1 MARPLFQLSPRL
13 ALCAQLVREG
23 AALCDVGTDHAY
35 LPIWLLKS
43 GKISR
48 ALAADI
54 NEGPLA
60 AAKGNAE
67 KYGEA
72 ERLTLRLSDGLRNI
86 RPEEADDIVIAG
98 MGGELILRLVGE
110 TPWLRDGDRRL
121 VLQPMSSA
129 EELRRGLRKLG
140 FDILE
145 EQAVLDGG
153 RPYTAFSAA
162 FRESGRNAEED
173 LLFPYLGK
181 LSPGTRAAEEYAGKV
196 RRDLLGR
203 LEGALR
209 GRGGEDPE
217 TLRQVIRELEARYE
231 IG

>member
-60 AAKGNAE
+60 AAKSNAE

-86 RPEEADDIVIAG
+86 RPEEADDVVIAG
-98 MGGELILRLVGE
+98 MGGELMLRIIAE
-110 TPWLRDGDRRL
+110 TPWLRQPGKRL
-121 VLQPMSSA
+121 ILQPMSSVQELRIGLRELEFAVLTEQAVEDAGKVYSAFSAQYIGKMPAA
-129 EELRRGLRKLG
+129 EEL
-140 FDILE
+140 
-145 EQAVLDGG
+145 
-153 RPYTAFSAA
+153 Y
-162 FRESGRNAEED
+162 
-173 LLFPYLGK
+173 PYLGM
-181 LSPGTRAAEEYAGKV
+181 LRPGGPAVKPYAEKV
-196 RRDLLGR
+196 LRELYSR
-203 LEGALR
+203 LKGAER
-209 GRGGEDPE
+209 GRAEQPPEELRSIIAKIEDKY
-217 TLRQVIRELEARYE
+217 L
-231 IG
+231 